1 MLHIVFYI
9 ELFFVN
15 LDSNQSTFVDRHL
28 AAMPTLLTLTYPL
41 FSIGTCQCIDC
52 CRNSWCG
59 QIDDKAMWWHL

>member
-28 AAMPTLLTLTYPL
+28 AAMPTLLTLTY
-41 FSIGTCQCIDC
+41 C
-52 CRNSWCG
+52 CRNSRCG
-59 QIDDKAMWWHL
+59 QIDDKAMWWHLGS